1 MRILIVD
8 DEPPA
13 RLRLHSLLQQL
24 PGVEIVGEAGDGGT
38 ALKQVEALNPDVVLL
53 DIRMPGMDGLECA
66 RHLAALS
73 TPPAVIF
80 VTAYDRFAIE
90 AFEAQAMDYLVKPM
104 RKERL
109 EAALARA
116 KRPNAAQRAALEA
129 TSVAVPGGRRRQLC
143 VRVRDSLRLVDVER
157 IYYFRADQKYVTVR
171 HDTGEVLIEDSLK
184 ALEEEFQDEFVRIHR
199 NALVAVRAI
208 DALEKNDHGHFHVRL
223 RGLDE
228 KLEVS
233 RRLVPDVRRL
243 IRTP

>member
-13 RLRLHSLLQQL
+13 RLRLRGLLQQFDD
-24 PGVEIVGEAGDGGT
+24 VEVVGEAGDGNA
-38 ALKQVEALNPDVVLL
+38 ALKQVEALNPDCVLL

-66 RHLAALS
+66 RRLAALS
-73 TPPAVIF
+73 TPPAVVF

-90 AFEAQAMDYLVKPM
+90 AFEAQAMDYLVKPV
-104 RKERL
+104 RRERL
-109 EAALARA
+109 EAAINRA
-116 KRPNAAQRAALEA
+116 QRPNAAQRAALEA
-129 TSVAVPGGRRRQLC
+129 AATRNALGRRRQIC
-143 VRVRDSLRLVDVER
+143 VRVRDSLRLVDVES

-171 HDTGEVLIEDSLK
+171 HNGGEVLIEDSLK
-184 ALEEEFQDEFVRIHR
+184 SLEEEFPEDFVRIHR

-208 DALEKNDHGHFHVRL
+208 DALEKDDHGHFHVRL
-223 RGLDE
+223 RGLNE

-233 RRLVPDVRRL
+233 RRLVPEVRQL

>member
-1 MRILIVD
+1 MHILIVD

-13 RLRLHSLLQQL
+13 RLRLHGLLQHL
-24 PGVEIVGEAGDGGT
+24 PGVDAIAEAGDGAT

-66 RHLAALS
+66 RQLAALS

-90 AFEAQAMDYLVKPM
+90 AFEAQAMDYLVKPV
-104 RKERL
+104 RRERL

-116 KRPNAAQRAALEA
+116 QRPNAAQRAALDA
-129 TSVAVPGGRRRQLC
+129 TRSSTPEGRRRQIC
-143 VRVRDSLRLVDVER
+143 VRVRDALRLVDVES

-171 HDTGEVLIEDSLK
+171 HDNGEVLIEDSLK
-184 ALEEEFQDEFVRIHR
+184 SLEEEFQEEFVRIHR

-208 DALEKNDHGHFHVRL
+208 DSLEKDDQGHFHVRL
-223 RGLDE
+223 RGVDE

-243 IRTP
+243 IRAP